1 VLEKE
6 PGMIAILLSI
16 LVAAG
21 GERDNRS
28 GVQSFKQ
35 GDIPGALEHFEKAAE
50 KDTANARLRY
60 NRALA
65 RTLAG
70 KADAAQADWDAARRD
85 TSLAAKAL
93 YNRGTGALD
102 AARKGNGDAKQAV
115 RDLSQALRMRPGWK
129 EAARNLELARRL
141 EQQQK
146 KDEKKQPDDKKDKKN
161 DPKKDQEPPKPKD
174 GDGKDKERPQP
185 QPAPGEALSKEQ
197 ADQMLQ
203 AAQAR
208 EQERR
213 KQNQPKG
220 ESRNGKDW

>member
-1 VLEKE
+1 
-6 PGMIAILLSI
+6 MIAILLSM
-16 LVAAG
+16 LLAAG

-35 GDIPGALEHFEKAAE
+35 GDLPGALEHFEKAAE

-70 KADAAQADWDAARRD
+70 KPEAAQADWEIARRD

-102 AARKGNGDAKQAV
+102 AARKGKGDAKQAV
-115 RDLSQALRMRPGWK
+115 RDLSQALKMRPGWK

-146 KDEKKQPDDKKDKKN
+146 DQKKNDKDKKQDKKD
-161 DPKKDQEPPKPKD
+161 DPKKDKEPPKPKD
-174 GDGKDKERPQP
+174 GPDKDKENPQP

-213 KQNQPKG
+213 KQNPPKG